1 MTTVAIQI
9 PTYAGATDLTLFLH
23 SETDATF
30 AVANGS
36 GDAMT
41 PGSNGGFTATV
52 AESLSGVYNVVIKQG
67 STVVASGGKVRFDG
81 SATVFVDSTKV
92 GDEFVPRAI

>member
-1 MTTVAIQI
+1 MPTVALQLHE
-9 PTYAGATDLTLFLH
+9 YDGATNLTLFLH
-23 SETDATF
+23 SESDASF
-30 AVANGS
+30 AVANGG

-52 AESLSGVYNVVIKQG
+52 AENLSGVYNVVIKQG